1 MTTPEK
7 FDAVTRRSQGG
18 MSFLSDVA
26 LFCID
31 EVHILADERGPALE
45 AVVSRLKL
53 LSRLPSLAG
62 TPLSRLR
69 FVAVRGSAMEH
80 RVRAPVACSYSR
92 AIHSS
97 VRR

>member
-7 FDAVTRRSQGG
+7 FDAVTRRAQNG

-26 LFCID
+26 LFCVD
-31 EVHILADERGPALE
+31 EVHILNDERGPALE

-62 TPLSRLR
+62 TPLSGEQREL
-69 FVAVRGSAMEH
+69 VTLLEAA
-80 RVRAPVACSYSR
+80 
-92 AIHSS
+92 
-97 VRR
+97 RRTWS

>member
-7 FDAVTRRSQGG
+7 FDAVTRRAQGG

-31 EVHILADERGPALE
+31 EVHILNDERGPALE

-53 LSRLPSLAG
+53 LARLPSLAG

-69 FVAVRGSAMEH
+69 FVRARVVEISARLRELTCTRH
-80 RVRAPVACSYSR
+80 PFCLCRWL
-92 AIHSS
+92 
-97 VRR
+97 